1 MHIQHPAPAMTS
13 DTGVDDTP
21 ASTAAVR
28 SLESLSVRELLGELA
43 ETDAV
48 LRQRPDE
55 EVRSTTLQGQLLIV
69 VELRRRRRRHGLD
82 RSRQRSMP
90 MAPDPGAPGR

>member
-1 MHIQHPAPAMTS
+1 VHIQHPAPAMTS
-13 DTGVDDTP
+13 DSGVDDTP
-21 ASTAAVR
+21 ASTTTVR
-28 SLESLSVRELLGELA
+28 DLESLSVRELLCELS
-43 ETDAV
+43 ETEAV

-69 VELRRRRRRHGLD
+69 AELRRRRRRHGLD

-90 MAPDPGAPGR
+90 HDPGAPGGE